1 VIDWVRADYDSPRG
15 PIQSHWRRLDGG
27 VEMRVRIPANTT
39 AVVHVPARDAA
50 SVTEGD
56 GLPMVAGRVAGV
68 RVLEAK
74 NGEVLLEVGSGD
86 YRFMGR

>member
-1 VIDWVRADYDSPRG
+1 
-15 PIQSHWRRLDGG
+15 
-27 VEMRVRIPANTT
+27 
-39 AVVHVPARDAA
+39 
-50 SVTEGD
+50 
-56 GLPMVAGRVAGV
+56 MVAGRVAGV